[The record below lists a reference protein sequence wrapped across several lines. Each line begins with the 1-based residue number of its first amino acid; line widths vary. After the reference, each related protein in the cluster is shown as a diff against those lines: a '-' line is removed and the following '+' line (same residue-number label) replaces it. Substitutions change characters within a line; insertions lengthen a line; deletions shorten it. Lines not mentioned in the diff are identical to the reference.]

1 MSAAAPHFEL
11 RELAVL
17 LGAREVLRVPALALE
32 RGSLAAIVGPSGAG
46 KTTLLRVL
54 GLALRP
60 SAGELRLHGRAAS
73 ALRGRE
79 LRAQRAALGFV
90 HQELALVPGTSV
102 LHNVLCGRLGRRTA
116 LGALRTLLCPSRAER
131 LRAHA
136 LLERL
141 GIGEHLYRDVE
152 QLSGGERQRVAIARA
167 LAQEPAA
174 LLVDEPIAS
183 VDPARG
189 RAVLELLLGLA
200 RERGLTLVAS
210 LHHVELARELFP
222 RVIGLREGRIAL
234 DGPSEL
240 LDERARHE
248 LYHLERG
255 AGHA

>member
-1 MSAAAPHFEL
+1 MNGSAPHFEL
-11 RELAVL
+11 RELAVSY
-17 LGAREVLRVPALALE
+17 GAREVLRVPQLALE

-60 SAGELRLHGRAAS
+60 SAGELRLDGRAVP
-73 ALRGRE
+73 ALRGRA

-102 LHNVLCGRLGRRTA
+102 LHNVLCGRLGRSTA
-116 LGALRTLLCPSRAER
+116 LGALRTLLYPSRAER
-131 LRAHA
+131 SRAHA

-141 GIGEHLYRDVE
+141 GIAELLYRDVE

-167 LAQEPAA
+167 LAQEPEA

-189 RAVLELLLGLA
+189 RAVLELLLELA

-222 RVIGLREGRIAL
+222 RVIGLRAGSLAL

-240 LDERARHE
+240 LDARAQRE
-248 LYHLERG
+248 LFALAPG